1 MRRKLKRVKIH
12 REGTG
17 ILYATLLCL
26 LALNILVWWLS
37 FDLLGVPCGQTDEN
51 DHTGKG
57 YDPSE
62 GAVGP
67 EPVYYMQPCYAFWPS
82 TFWYG
87 GCHVRPE

>member
-37 FDLLGVPCGQTDEN
+37 RPAGIGLTAISIIIYGLLVNFFRSPKRKFLGNTEN
-51 DHTGKG
+51 VVVSSVEDRK
-57 YDPSE
+57 S
-62 GAVGP
+62 V
-67 EPVYYMQPCYAFWPS
+67 V
-82 TFWYG
+82 
-87 GCHVRPE
+87 